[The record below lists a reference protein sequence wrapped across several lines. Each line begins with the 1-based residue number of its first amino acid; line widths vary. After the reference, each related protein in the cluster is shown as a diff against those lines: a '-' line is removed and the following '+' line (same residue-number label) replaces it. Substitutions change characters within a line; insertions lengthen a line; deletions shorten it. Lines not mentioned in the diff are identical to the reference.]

1 MKFMMTY
8 DIHNESWHAAV
19 SRFLETGGLPQEGLK
34 LVGRWHSAAGRNGF
48 LLLEGDDVSAIY
60 RYAAEWHDF
69 CDLVVTP
76 VLEDEAAAAV
86 LSSARR

>member
-8 DIHNESWHAAV
+8 NIYNESWHKAI
-19 SRFLETGGLPQEGLK
+19 SRFLETGGPAPEGLK

-48 LLLEGDDVSAIY
+48 LLLEGDDVTAIY
-60 RYAAEWHDF
+60 RFAAEWHDV